1 MVDAVLHNTVPRPR
15 RPALVFIF
23 FTIVLDVLALGIVI
37 PVLPRLIE
45 GFMSGDTGQAA
56 EMFGLFGTVWA
67 LMQFV
72 FSPVLGAL
80 SDHFGRRPVIL
91 LSNLG
96 LGLDYIV
103 MALAPTLGWLLVGRI
118 ISGVTAA
125 SFTTAGA
132 YIADVTPPEKRA
144 AGFGIQGAAF
154 GIGFVLGPALGGV
167 LGSVDPRL
175 PFWVAAALSLANFC
189 YGFLILPESLPAER
203 RERFALRRANPLG
216 ALRLL
221 RSNPELF
228 GLASVTLLSLLAHE
242 VLPSTFVLYAGY
254 RFGWDAEMVGLTLA
268 GVGVCGAIVQGGLV
282 RPVVARVGER
292 KAALTGLLFGAIG
305 FAIYGWAPVPAMF
318 WVGAP
323 IMALWGFFTPSA
335 QALMTRRVGACAQ
348 GQLQGAVHSL
358 RGITGMIGP
367 GLFTFTF
374 ATAIA
379 PAHGWSLPGAPFLLS
394 SGLLVLALLLAW
406 RVTRLPAATS

>member
-1 MVDAVLHNTVPRPR
+1 MPDTVFHAAPR

-23 FTIVLDVLALGIVI
+23 VTILLDVLAIGIII
-37 PVLPRLIE
+37 PVLPTLVE
-45 GFMSGDTGQAA
+45 GFMGGDAARGA

-103 MALAPTLGWLLVGRI
+103 MALAPTLAWLFIGRI

-144 AGFGIQGAAF
+144 AGFGLQGAAF
-154 GIGFVLGPALGGV
+154 GIGFVLGPALGGL
-167 LGSVDPRL
+167 LGSFDPRL
-175 PFWVAAALSLANFC
+175 PFWAAAGLSLANFC
-189 YGFLILPESLPAER
+189 YGYFILPESLAPER
-203 RERFALRRANPLG
+203 RERFSARRANPLG

-228 GLASVTLLSLLAHE
+228 GLASVTLLSFLAHE

-254 RFGWDAEMVGLTLA
+254 RYGWDTGMVGLTLA

-282 RPVVARVGER
+282 RPVVARIGER
-292 KAALTGLLFGAIG
+292 RAALIGLLFGALG
-305 FAIYGWAPVPAMF
+305 FAIYGWAPVGEAF
-318 WVGAP
+318 WFGAP
-323 IMALWGFFTPSA
+323 VMALWGFFTPSA
-335 QALMTRRVGACAQ
+335 QSLMSRRVNPSEQ
-348 GQLQGAVHSL
+348 GQLQGAIHSL
-358 RGITGMIGP
+358 RGVTGLIGP
-367 GLFTFTF
+367 GLFTLTF
-374 ATAIA
+374 ATAIR
-379 PAHGWSLPGAPFLLS
+379 PGHEWGVPGAPFLLAA
-394 SGLLVLALLLAW
+394 GFLFIALALAW
-406 RVTRLPAATS
+406 RVTRDTRT